1 MSEQSNKPGYAT
13 TEFWVTLI
21 TVIAGFAVSQGWLS
35 AEQVEQTS
43 EYAYRAH
50 EIVGIIAAGLASA
63 AYTVGRSI
71 AKS

>member
-21 TVIAGFAVSQGWLS
+21 TVIAGFVVSQGWLS

-43 EYAYRAH
+43 EYAERAH

-63 AYTVGRSI
+63 AYSVGRSM